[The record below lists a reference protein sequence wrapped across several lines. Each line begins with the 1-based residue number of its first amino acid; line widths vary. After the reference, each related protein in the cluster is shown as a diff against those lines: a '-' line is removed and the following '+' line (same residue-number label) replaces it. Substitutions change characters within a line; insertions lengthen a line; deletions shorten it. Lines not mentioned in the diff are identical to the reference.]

1 MQTIYFTVKEW
12 NRFDW
17 DKQQVLTK
25 KYIVILLDYKTRKEK
40 IFQVLDKI
48 NFKNLNKGIAVFNK
62 GMAGFNK
69 SVQQFGDSMGK
80 MNDELS
86 KDVKRSN
93 ESARISEDKDK
104 QNLEKIWGK
113 KKSKNSSINIWSEN
127 PVRLTS
133 ETSIN
138 DNLEKIWRKKN
149 DE

>member
-1 MQTIYFTVKEW
+1 MQTLYFTVKEW

-17 DKQQVLTK
+17 NKQQVLTK

-40 IFQVLDKI
+40 ILQVLDKI

-62 GMAGFNK
+62 GMDGFNK

-113 KKSKNSSINIWSEN
+113 PRKLQNNTVKFWSDPPKSDADSQKSDRGIW
-127 PVRLTS
+127 
-133 ETSIN
+133 
-138 DNLEKIWRKKN
+138 
-149 DE
+149 

>member
-1 MQTIYFTVKEW
+1 MQTLYFTVKEW

-40 IFQVLDKI
+40 ILQVLDKI

-62 GMAGFNK
+62 GMDGFNK

-113 KKSKNSSINIWSEN
+113 PRKLQNNTVKFWSDPPKSDADSQKSDRGIW
-127 PVRLTS
+127 
-133 ETSIN
+133 
-138 DNLEKIWRKKN
+138 
-149 DE
+149 

>member
-1 MQTIYFTVKEW
+1 MQTLYFTVKEW

-17 DKQQVLTK
+17 NKQQVLTK

-40 IFQVLDKI
+40 ILQVLDKI

-62 GMAGFNK
+62 GMDGFNK

-113 KKSKNSSINIWSEN
+113 PRKLQNNTVKFWPDPPKSDTGSQKSDRGIW
-127 PVRLTS
+127 
-133 ETSIN
+133 
-138 DNLEKIWRKKN
+138 
-149 DE
+149 